1 MRRWLFHHRAEL
13 AFLASAVLALLVV
26 INAARSYWV
35 LQEASTLEQHA
46 ELAQLSAALIHEL
59 QKERGMSAG
68 FLGSAGT
75 RYLQELAEQR
85 QQTDSRLEALSHYSS
100 VHRFNS
106 DTQALLTQLNK
117 RLQQLPAKRLQVD
130 RLNITLDDMLAY
142 YTAHNRLLLD
152 SLAMLI
158 KVSATSDVAQKVVTL
173 SNFARA
179 KEQAGIERAVLNNV
193 FSADQ
198 FTPQLKHKHA
208 QLVATQQAFLHN
220 AIVTATVE
228 LHKTLTVF
236 LNSNEQRQVEYYRHV
251 AASKDANYNTKAED
265 WFQAATARIDL
276 YRSTEA
282 KVIDE
287 LQWRADQL
295 QSIHMGLFCLN
306 LALLLAALAWIW
318 QENGAGS
325 LAKGKH

>member
-117 RLQQLPAKRLQVD
+117 RLQVD

-198 FTPQLKHKHA
+198 FTPP
-208 QLVATQQAFLHN
+208 TQA
-220 AIVTATVE
+220 
-228 LHKTLTVF
+228 
-236 LNSNEQRQVEYYRHV
+236 
-251 AASKDANYNTKAED
+251 
-265 WFQAATARIDL
+265 
-276 YRSTEA
+276 
-282 KVIDE
+282 
-287 LQWRADQL
+287 
-295 QSIHMGLFCLN
+295 
-306 LALLLAALAWIW
+306 
-318 QENGAGS
+318 
-325 LAKGKH
+325 